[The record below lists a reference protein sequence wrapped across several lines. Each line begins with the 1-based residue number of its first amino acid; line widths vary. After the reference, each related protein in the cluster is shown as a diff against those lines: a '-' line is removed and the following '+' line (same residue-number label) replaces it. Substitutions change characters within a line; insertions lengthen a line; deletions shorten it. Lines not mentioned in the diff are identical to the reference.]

1 MYIYIATCVCVCA
14 RVRGIEASLR
24 WLIHDMRTR
33 LLPPH
38 MLYSAIEAEWR
49 WLIHDPEPS
58 CIIYVSSRTLTYA
71 LTCADVCCRRLTY
84 ADVC

>member
-1 MYIYIATCVCVCA
+1 MYIYIATCVCVCVRA
-14 RVRGIEASLR
+14 RGIEASWR

-38 MLYSAIEAEWR
+38 MLYSAM
-49 WLIHDPEPS
+49 
-58 CIIYVSSRTLTYA
+58 
-71 LTCADVCCRRLTY
+71 Y